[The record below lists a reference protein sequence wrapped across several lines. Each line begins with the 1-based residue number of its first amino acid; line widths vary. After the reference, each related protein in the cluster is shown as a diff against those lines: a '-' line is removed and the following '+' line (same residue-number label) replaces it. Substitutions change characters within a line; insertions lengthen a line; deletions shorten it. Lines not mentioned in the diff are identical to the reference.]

1 MSDHFG
7 KLYIKGLNF
16 ENVEDI
22 QANQMYSEP
31 NQTSKFIIKV
41 YQPLTIFAKRSIL
54 VVGVS
59 LRLRKKNLKLFKKLF
74 ESKNSFR

>member
-54 VVGVS
+54 VVGVFIAS
-59 LRLRKKNLKLFKKLF
+59 PKKELKII
-74 ESKNSFR
+74 